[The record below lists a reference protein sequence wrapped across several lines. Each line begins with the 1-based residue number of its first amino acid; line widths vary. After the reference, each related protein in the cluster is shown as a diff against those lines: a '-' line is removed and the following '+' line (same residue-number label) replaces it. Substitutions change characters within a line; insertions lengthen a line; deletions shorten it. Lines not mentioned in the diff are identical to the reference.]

1 MPKVSFDFNL
11 APTEAIDYLKNKG
24 FKLTFDHDELIKEAH
39 HKAFTVAKVT
49 RLDLLNDIHTALN
62 ESLEKGTSFKEFQ
75 KSLKPTLQKKGW
87 LGTQDITN
95 PKTGEI
101 KTIDIGS
108 RRLKNIYDTNMRV
121 AYTKARYDHQMLD
134 PINVYLRYVSELKP
148 TTRVS
153 HAHMHGII
161 KHRDDI
167 WWNTNHPL
175 NGWGCKC
182 KVVAMSKKII
192 EKRGYKIDT
201 NSSTE
206 NIASKDW
213 DYHIGKTG
221 NKIGSLNKID
231 LDKSL
236 KELPTII
243 KDSNYKDLTDD
254 EIQKKFFKDLG
265 IVSGGIFIDKIN
277 DPMILDDKLF
287 KTFNYSKTTKKDR
300 HLYVEQ
306 FEMLINDPDEIYLEM
321 EKLRNPSDKYS
332 SISHRLIKKYLKYYK
347 TPNGAKKALMGLFEY
362 QKDKTQGVSLYFID
376 SAGTVEKKRIGKL
389 IYQKSSG
396 QD

>member
-11 APTEAIDYLKNKG
+11 APTEAINYLKNKG

-62 ESLEKGTSFKEFQ
+62 KSLDKGIPFKEFQ
-75 KSLKPTLQKKGW
+75 KSLKSTLQKKGW
-87 LGTQDITN
+87 WGTQDITN

-121 AYTKARYDHQMLD
+121 AYTKARYDQQMAD

-153 HAHMHGII
+153 HANMHGII

-167 WWNTNHPL
+167 WWNKNHPL

-201 NSSTE
+201 STKTQ
-206 NIASKDW
+206 NIAEKDW

-221 NKIGSLNKID
+221 SKVGSLNKID
-231 LDKSL
+231 LDTSL
-236 KELPTII
+236 DNLPKVT
-243 KDSNYKDLTDD
+243 KNTNYDKLTNVALL
-254 EIQKKFFKDLG
+254 ETFYTNLG
-265 IVSGGIFIDKIN
+265 VNKGDVHIDKVG
-277 DPMILDDKLF
+277 DPMIIDDSLF
-287 KTFNYSKTTKKDR
+287 SDSQGRLKIKKKDR
-300 HLYVEQ
+300 HLLLDYLPEA
-306 FEMLINDPDEIYLEM
+306 IIDPDEIYLEF
-321 EKLRNPSDKYS
+321 EKSMNRLVKKMFKY
-332 SISHRLIKKYLKYYK
+332 ITINGKKR
-347 TPNGAKKALMGLFEY
+347 ALMSIFEY
-362 QKDKTQGVSLYFID
+362 NKDKTQGVTLYLLDTD
-376 SAGTVEKKRIGKL
+376 STVEKKRVEKL
-389 IYQKSSG
+389 IYKRESE
-396 QD
+396 